1 MAWGLLPKD
10 GVKKSMSVRMAPGGS
25 EAPGMKSRLGAG
37 RNNRGFSMIEL
48 VVVVAVLGILASMA
62 LPQLISYLTVATS
75 TAGLQEMRVAL
86 GRAKQLAITSR
97 QNICVAVT
105 VGTPPTYQFRQGNC
119 GGPAWLGPGS
129 NAAGNFTLE
138 SAVVLANGGANPIF
152 TPLGTAVQAGT
163 LSVTPY
169 SGGTSQTVTVTT
181 AGRITVP

>member
-1 MAWGLLPKD
+1 MRYKL
-10 GVKKSMSVRMAPGGS
+10 M
-25 EAPGMKSRLGAG
+25 AG
-37 RNNRGFSMIEL
+37 RNNRGFSITEL
-48 VVVVAVLGILASMA
+48 AVVIAIFGIIASMA
-62 LPQLISYLTVATS
+62 LPQLISYLAEATS
-75 TAGLQEMRVAL
+75 GAGLMEMRVAL

-105 VGTPPTYQFRQGNC
+105 AGSPPTYQYRQGNC
-119 GGPAWLGPGS
+119 AGPVWLGSGS

-152 TPLGTAVQAGT
+152 TPLGTANQSGT

-169 SGGTSQTVTVTT
+169 GGGSAQTVTVTA